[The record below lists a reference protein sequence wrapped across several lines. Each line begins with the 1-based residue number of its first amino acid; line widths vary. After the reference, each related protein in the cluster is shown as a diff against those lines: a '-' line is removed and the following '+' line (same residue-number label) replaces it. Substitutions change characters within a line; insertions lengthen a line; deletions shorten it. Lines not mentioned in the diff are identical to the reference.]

1 MVKKNELKVTGT
13 RELFR
18 NLDKIEK
25 YVNKHLDDIIRK
37 AAKVIKRDMKARAP
51 IRSGT
56 LQENIEIEVKE
67 VKILQN
73 SIRVGIGPVGDDP
86 FYWYFIE
93 KGTYK
98 MEAQP
103 FVRPAFDD
111 NDKKVKKMIENG
123 IENLL
128 RKVRLY

>member
-1 MVKKNELKVTGT
+1 MAKENELKITGT

-25 YVNKHLDDIIRK
+25 YVNNHLDDTIRK
-37 AAKVIKRDMKARAP
+37 AAKVIERDMKARAP
-51 IRSGT
+51 RRTGT
-56 LQENIEIEVKE
+56 LEKSIEIEVKE

-73 SIRVGIGPVGDDP
+73 DIRVGVGPVGDDA

-98 MEAQP
+98 MSAQP
-103 FVRPAFDD
+103 FVRPAFD
-111 NDKKVKKMIENG
+111 NNERKVKKMIENG